1 MHASLWEGFGGGQAD
16 ILVVW
21 GVCVRHRIVGP
32 GHCRHIGS
40 CVVPKIGLERGVL
53 KWAPFLCEGH
63 VFSRSRRWSAFEG
76 LGKGENKKK
85 RGATYLCH
93 DCAASSHTGRGIVV
107 VVTLFCPLNE
117 TGGTKRIRGGRT
129 VAALPLAPHR

>member
-1 MHASLWEGFGGGQAD
+1 MHVSWEGFGGGQAD

-32 GHCRHIGS
+32 GHCRHVGS

-63 VFSRSRRWSAFEG
+63 VFSRSRRWSTFEG

-85 RGATYLCH
+85 RGRRTRTTIARRRRTL
-93 DCAASSHTGRGIVV
+93 AGVLLSSSPCFV
-107 VVTLFCPLNE
+107 L
-117 TGGTKRIRGGRT
+117 
-129 VAALPLAPHR
+129 